1 VNELP
6 LRMAQAP
13 VPAPQSD
20 HDRHPQHQ
28 REALRQQMLLRA
40 LWRDARPGVVEGW
53 LRDTPGAPARKR
65 RGLQAYQANA
75 GALAER
81 ALAAAFPTVQALLGD
96 KPFAA
101 LARAFWHAQ
110 APLDGDL
117 ANWGDG
123 LPGFVGADPQLA
135 DEPYLGDVA
144 AIDWAV
150 HRAELAD
157 DDSAEVQGLQALAEH
172 EPQALTLQLRA
183 GWAVLSSPHPVHA
196 IWAAHRSDDPDRFVP
211 VRAALAQ
218 GLAQCVR
225 VRRDGLRAVVE
236 LIDDTTARFEQQ
248 LLQRDTLATALAGT
262 PPGFDFEAWFIDILR
277 LGGLSAV
284 TAS

>member
-6 LRMAQAP
+6 LPLGQPPDPARQAEP
-13 VPAPQSD
+13 ES
-20 HDRHPQHQ
+20 HPQHA
-28 REALRQQMLLRA
+28 REVLRQQMLLRA

-53 LRDTPGAPARKR
+53 LRDTPGVPARRR

-81 ALAAAFPTVQALLGD
+81 ALGAAFPTVQALLGD
-96 KPFAA
+96 EPFAA
-101 LARAFWHAQ
+101 LARAFWHVQ
-110 APLDGDL
+110 APLDGDM

-123 LPGFVGADPQLA
+123 LPAFLRSDPQLA
-135 DEPYLGDVA
+135 DEPYLGDIA

-150 HRAELAD
+150 HQAERAD
-157 DDSAEVQGLQALAEH
+157 DDGAEVHGLQALAEH
-172 EPQALTLQLRA
+172 EPQVLKLQLRA
-183 GWAVLSSPHPVHA
+183 GWTVLRSVHPVHA
-196 IWAAHRSDDPDRFVP
+196 IWTAHRSDDPDRFVP
-211 VRAALAQ
+211 VRAALAD
-218 GLAQCVR
+218 GLAQAVR
-225 VRRDGLRAVVE
+225 VRRDGWRAVVD
-236 LIDDTTARFEQQ
+236 LIDDTTAHFEQQ

-277 LGGLSAV
+277 LGGLAAV